1 MQSYSLN
8 IDSLPI
14 NVVIYTK
21 DGDDFIIT
29 GFNKSAEVTE
39 NIDRNKLRG
48 QKLTEVFP
56 AVKEFGL
63 FDLLVRVEASG
74 ERELLDTN
82 LYEND
87 RISGWRR
94 NTVIKL
100 DDGTVTVFY
109 EDRSSE
115 EQLEKQLNETETLLE
130 YQNKIFQHIMD
141 HSKSISV
148 QGYNKNHEIIYW
160 NKASESLYGYSA
172 QEAIGETIET
182 LIIPESMKKSTS
194 ALMDQW
200 INNDVPIPS
209 SELTLVNKEGNDV
222 HVFSQHVRIK
232 EGIDKYV
239 MYCIDINLGEI
250 TLLQK
255 ELQTQKNFLKTIV
268 NVIPDLLWIKDT
280 EGKYLACNTKFER
293 LFGAKESE
301 IIGKDDFDFVDQE
314 SANFFRN
321 KDRKAL
327 EVKESH
333 IYEEVLTF
341 ADSGYEGLFETIKTP
356 MKDGEGHVI
365 GILGIARDISERKAR
380 EEQLRIYANYDMLTG
395 LANRTLFMD
404 RLSHLMNLR
413 KSNDHYSAVLFIDLD
428 HFKEINDTFGHSTGD
443 KILKLVSRH
452 LQAVIR
458 KEDTLSRHGGD
469 EFTILLENI
478 NTPLDAA
485 NIAQHILD
493 TLKTPFTIED
503 HQFYITTSIGIT
515 IAPDDSSDPETLV
528 RFADIAMY
536 KAKENGR
543 NSYTFYTQ
551 DLSTQAHE
559 RILLEYDLRNAI
571 VNHEFVLYYQP
582 QINVLDKKVVGAEAL
597 LRWNH
602 PEKGMIMP
610 LQFISIAESS
620 GQIIDIGKW
629 VIRQAMEDI
638 CKWKEDKLDIE
649 MISINLSAKQLND
662 KALISTIKDSL
673 EATGCHP
680 DCIEFEVTEGYAMSD
695 QQAATS
701 LLEKIHALGCNISI
715 NNFGTGYSSLAYLK
729 RLPIQK
735 IKIDQS
741 FIQDA
746 PTNHSDEVV
755 VSASILIAKS
765 MNLDIVAEGVE
776 TTLQQEFLVRHGC
789 IFAQGYL
796 YTKPLPKEEFETY
809 LELPLI

>member
-1 MQSYSLN
+1 MQPYSLD
-8 IDSLPI
+8 IDLLPI
-14 NVVIYTK
+14 NVVIYEK
-21 DGDDFIIT
+21 DGDDFSIT
-29 GFNKSAEVTE
+29 GVNKLAEVTE
-39 NIDRNKLRG
+39 KIHRSKLLG
-48 QKLTEVFP
+48 QKLTELFP

-63 FDLLVRVEASG
+63 FDLLLRVEARG
-74 ERELLDTN
+74 EMEVLDTN
-82 LYEND
+82 FYEDD
-87 RISGWRR
+87 RIKGWRR
-94 NTVIKL
+94 NTVVKL
-100 DDGTVTVFY
+100 GDGTVAVFY
-109 EDRSSE
+109 EDRT
-115 EQLEKQLNETETLLE
+115 LEKQLETHGL
-130 YQNKIFQHIMD
+130 Q
-141 HSKSISV
+141 
-148 QGYNKNHEIIYW
+148 
-160 NKASESLYGYSA
+160 
-172 QEAIGETIET
+172 
-182 LIIPESMKKSTS
+182 
-194 ALMDQW
+194 
-200 INNDVPIPS
+200 
-209 SELTLVNKEGNDV
+209 
-222 HVFSQHVRIK
+222 
-232 EGIDKYV
+232 
-239 MYCIDINLGEI
+239 
-250 TLLQK
+250 LQK
-255 ELQTQKNFLKTIV
+255 ELMTQKNFLKTIV

-280 EGKYLACNTKFER
+280 EGKYLACNARFER
-293 LFGAKESE
+293 LFGANESE

-356 MKDGEGHVI
+356 MKNGEGNVI

-404 RLSHLMNLR
+404 RLSHLMTLR
-413 KSNDHYSAVLFIDLD
+413 KSNNQYSAVLFIDLD
-428 HFKEINDTFGHSTGD
+428 HFKEVNDTFGHSTGD
-443 KILKLVSRH
+443 KILKLVSKR
-452 LQAVIR
+452 LQSVIR

-493 TLKTPFTIED
+493 TLKDPFIIEE

-536 KAKENGR
+536 NAKENGR

-551 DLSTQAHE
+551 DLSIQAHE

-571 VNHEFVLYYQP
+571 IKHEFVLYYQP

-597 LRWNH
+597 LRWYH
-602 PEKGMIMP
+602 PQKGMIMP

-629 VIRQAMEDI
+629 VIRQAMEDMR
-638 CKWKEDKLDIE
+638 KWKEDKLDIK

-662 KALISTIKDSL
+662 KALITIIKDSL

-680 DCIEFEVTEGYAMSD
+680 DWIEFEVTEGYAMSD

-701 LLEKIHALGCNISI
+701 LLEEIHDLGCNISI

-741 FIQDA
+741 FVQDA

-776 TTLQQEFLVRHGC
+776 TTPQQEFLVKHGC
-789 IFAQGYL
+789 IFAQGFL
-796 YTKPLPKEEFETY
+796 YTQPIPKKEFEAY
-809 LELPLI
+809 LKLGSTQER

>member
-1 MQSYSLN
+1 MLNNHQSNSDTLQYSFD
-8 IDSLPI
+8 IDLLPI
-14 NVVIYTK
+14 NVAIYEK
-21 DGDDFIIT
+21 DGDDFIIA

-39 NIDRNKLRG
+39 NIHRNKLLG
-48 QKLTEVFP
+48 QKLTECFP

-63 FDLLVRVEASG
+63 FDLLLRVEASG
-74 ERELLDTN
+74 KKEILDTN
-82 LYEND
+82 FYEDD
-87 RISGWRR
+87 RISGWRH
-94 NTVIKL
+94 NTVMKL
-100 DDGTVTVFY
+100 SDGTVAVLY
-109 EDRSSE
+109 EDLSSE
-115 EQLEKQLNETETLLE
+115 KKLETHGLQ
-130 YQNKIFQHIMD
+130 
-141 HSKSISV
+141 
-148 QGYNKNHEIIYW
+148 
-160 NKASESLYGYSA
+160 
-172 QEAIGETIET
+172 
-182 LIIPESMKKSTS
+182 
-194 ALMDQW
+194 
-200 INNDVPIPS
+200 
-209 SELTLVNKEGNDV
+209 
-222 HVFSQHVRIK
+222 
-232 EGIDKYV
+232 
-239 MYCIDINLGEI
+239 
-250 TLLQK
+250 LQK
-255 ELQTQKNFLKTIV
+255 ELLTQKNFLKTIV

-280 EGKYLACNTKFER
+280 EGKYLACNARFER

-301 IIGKDDFDFVDQE
+301 IIGKDDFDFVDEE

-327 EVKESH
+327 EAKESH

-341 ADSGYEGLFETIKTP
+341 TDSGYEGLFETIKTP
-356 MKDGEGHVI
+356 MKDGEGNVI

-404 RLSHLMNLR
+404 RLSHLMTLR
-413 KSNDHYSAVLFIDLD
+413 KSNKQYSAVLFIDLD

-443 KILKLVSRH
+443 KILKLVSKS
-452 LQAVIR
+452 LQNVIR

-469 EFTILLENI
+469 EFTILLEKI

-485 NIAQHILD
+485 NIAQHVLD

-515 IAPDDSSDPETLV
+515 IAPDDSNDPETLV

-551 DLSTQAHE
+551 DLSTQAHD
-559 RILLEYDLRNAI
+559 RILLEYDLRKAI
-571 VNHEFVLYYQP
+571 INHEFVLYYQP

-629 VIRQAMEDI
+629 VIRQAMEDMR
-638 CKWKEDKLDIE
+638 KWKEDKLDIE

-662 KALISTIKDSL
+662 KALITIIEDSL
-673 EATGCHP
+673 ETTGCHP
-680 DCIEFEVTEGYAMSD
+680 ECIEFEVTEGYAMSD

-701 LLEKIHALGCNISI
+701 ILEEIHNLGCNISI
-715 NNFGTGYSSLAYLK
+715 NNFGTGYSSLSYLK

-741 FIQDA
+741 FVQDA

-776 TTLQQEFLVRHGC
+776 TTPQQEFLIKHGC
-789 IFAQGYL
+789 IFAQGFL
-796 YTKPLPKEEFETY
+796 YAKPIPKKEFEAY
-809 LELPLI
+809 LKLGLTQKH

>member
-1 MQSYSLN
+1 MQPYSLD
-8 IDSLPI
+8 IDLLPI
-14 NVVIYTK
+14 NVVIYEK
-21 DGDDFIIT
+21 DGDDFSIT
-29 GFNKSAEVTE
+29 GVNKLAEVTE
-39 NIDRNKLRG
+39 KIHRSKLLG
-48 QKLTEVFP
+48 QKLTELFP

-63 FDLLVRVEASG
+63 FDLLLRVEARG
-74 ERELLDTN
+74 EMEVLDTN
-82 LYEND
+82 FYEDD
-87 RISGWRR
+87 RIKGWRR
-94 NTVIKL
+94 NTVVKL
-100 DDGTVTVFY
+100 GDGTVAVFY
-109 EDRSSE
+109 EDRT
-115 EQLEKQLNETETLLE
+115 LEKQLETHGL
-130 YQNKIFQHIMD
+130 Q
-141 HSKSISV
+141 
-148 QGYNKNHEIIYW
+148 
-160 NKASESLYGYSA
+160 
-172 QEAIGETIET
+172 
-182 LIIPESMKKSTS
+182 
-194 ALMDQW
+194 
-200 INNDVPIPS
+200 
-209 SELTLVNKEGNDV
+209 
-222 HVFSQHVRIK
+222 
-232 EGIDKYV
+232 
-239 MYCIDINLGEI
+239 
-250 TLLQK
+250 LQK
-255 ELQTQKNFLKTIV
+255 ELMTQKNFLKTIV

-280 EGKYLACNTKFER
+280 EGKYLACNARFER
-293 LFGAKESE
+293 LFGANESE

-327 EVKESH
+327 EAKESH

-356 MKDGEGHVI
+356 MKNGEGNVI

-404 RLSHLMNLR
+404 RLSHLMTLR
-413 KSNDHYSAVLFIDLD
+413 KSNNQYSAVLFIDLD
-428 HFKEINDTFGHSTGD
+428 HFKEVNDTFGHSTGD
-443 KILKLVSRH
+443 KILKLVSKR
-452 LQAVIR
+452 LQSVIR

-493 TLKTPFTIED
+493 TLKDPFIIEE

-536 KAKENGR
+536 NAKENGR

-551 DLSTQAHE
+551 DLSIQAHE

-571 VNHEFVLYYQP
+571 IKHEFVLYYQP

-597 LRWNH
+597 LRWYH
-602 PEKGMIMP
+602 PQKGMIMP

-629 VIRQAMEDI
+629 VIRQAMEDMR
-638 CKWKEDKLDIE
+638 KWKEDKLDIK

-662 KALISTIKDSL
+662 KALITIIKDSL

-680 DCIEFEVTEGYAMSD
+680 DWIEFEVTEGYAMSD

-701 LLEKIHALGCNISI
+701 LLEEIHDLGCNISI

-741 FIQDA
+741 FVQDA

-776 TTLQQEFLVRHGC
+776 TTPQQEFLVKHGC
-789 IFAQGYL
+789 IFAQGFL
-796 YTKPLPKEEFETY
+796 YTQPIPKKEFEAY
-809 LELPLI
+809 LKLGSTQER

>member
-1 MQSYSLN
+1 MQSYSLD

-14 NVVIYTK
+14 NVAIYTK

-39 NIDRNKLRG
+39 NIDRNKLLG

-141 HSKSISV
+141 HSESISV

-280 EGKYLACNTKFER
+280 EGKYLACNTRFER

-380 EEQLRIYANYDMLTG
+380 EEQLRIYAHYDMLTG